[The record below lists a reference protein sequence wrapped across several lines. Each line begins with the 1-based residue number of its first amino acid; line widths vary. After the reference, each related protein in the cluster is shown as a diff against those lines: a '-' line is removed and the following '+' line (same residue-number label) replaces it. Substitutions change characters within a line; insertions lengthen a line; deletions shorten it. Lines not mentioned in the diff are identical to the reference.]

1 MRRIVCFLALWCGL
15 IGMGTAQTVV
25 YVSEE
30 GNDISW
36 TGVAELPFKTVHRAL
51 EKVKNVSTP
60 VEIRVAVG
68 VYPIS
73 GEEKGEL
80 MIPANVTVK
89 GGFLKKG
96 VSGVQDVQAVNRD
109 KAEGQSIFQG
119 DSTCRIATVKGVLE
133 QVVVTGGRAEGANGG
148 GVLVESGGVVRN
160 CIIRN
165 NKASGRAPKVG
176 DIILESGNFIDVSQY
191 QYGQE
196 DDVKG
201 IVFWVNPKRDA
212 PAGQRGRAVS
222 LKGLT
227 GNWAKY
233 SGKWNDY
240 LLQLP
245 VEGKYCANIE
255 EALEDTDGKVHTDF
269 LLANTNSQIGF
280 PLAEA
285 CRAVGP
291 EWYLPAIGEIMWMLA
306 EWNTV
311 DNTFYE
317 LWNKIQTACGGN
329 AAMMTGYFGCRPAVV
344 NSVWYE
350 TNLLWISNAVFVSS
364 TREADNDVWILSSMR
379 NEARLEGQAIG
390 TKMLSNV
397 RFTLFNCYA
406 VRCF

>member
-222 LKGLT
+222 IKEFRST
-227 GNWAKY
+227 W
-233 SGKWNDY
+233 
-240 LLQLP
+240 
-245 VEGKYCANIE
+245 VEGSTKISDVKNNIVAGTYFTTEE
-255 EALEDTDGKVHTDF
+255 EALQDIDGKSATDF
-269 LLANTNSQIGF
+269 LLAHTNSVITDY
-280 PLAEA
+280 PLARK
-285 CRAVGP
+285 CREYGE
-291 EWYLPAIGEIMWMLA
+291 EWYLPAIGEVMWMLT

-311 DNTFYE
+311 DNSFRI
-317 LWNKIQTACGGN
+317 LWNRIQAGCSANLTVMRSYFDLSDPTRASATWYDSGTLWQDGN
-329 AAMMTGYFGCRPAVV
+329 FASSSRKEDIGIWRLTSFYNQAALGM
-344 NSVWYE
+344 
-350 TNLLWISNAVFVSS
+350 
-364 TREADNDVWILSSMR
+364 
-379 NEARLEGQAIG
+379 LEVIIG
-390 TKMLSNV
+390 KKLTSYK
-397 RFTLFNCYA
+397 TYA